1 MQLRAG
7 CYVWVLP
14 SLLLSDTASELYR
27 MDHEGVPLY
36 YDNHHLTRHGAVFV
50 RDLLAP
56 MLHPVSRETSH
67 HSPTLPAN
75 H

>member
-1 MQLRAG
+1 
-7 CYVWVLP
+7 
-14 SLLLSDTASELYR
+14 
-27 MDHEGVPLY
+27 
-36 YDNHHLTRHGAVFV
+36 V